1 MPLDD
6 NLHVYDFLFSIC
18 FSWVTNLVLVWLSEL
33 KFEKIKF
40 QNTIF
45 KNIVKLLVK
54 SAIEKKNSI

>member
-45 KNIVKLLVK
+45 KNIVKLFLK
-54 SAIEKKNSI
+54 SAI